1 MAEHIN
7 PGDLILL
14 ATPEGKTYLV
24 TAEER
29 SFQTHRDSFDLG
41 ALLGS
46 PWGAVLRGKK
56 GEVCYALR
64 PTLHDHL
71 MKIKRAT
78 QIIYP
83 KDIGYILLKLD
94 LGPGKVVLECG
105 TGSGSLLLALAHTV
119 GPKGR
124 VVTYEKEA
132 RFQRVALENARR
144 LGVADRIVFKGPATE
159 TFAEEAEVDAVF
171 LDLKTPWDLLPAA
184 WKALKG
190 GAPLGILLPTT
201 NQVSETLKHLEDLP
215 FVQTEVVELFIR
227 FYKTNPERLR
237 PKDRMV
243 GHTGY
248 LIFTRKILP
257 EEPDKS
263 RQIA

>member
-1 MAEHIN
+1 MAEQIR
-7 PGDLILL
+7 PGDLVLL
-14 ATPEGKTYLV
+14 ATSQGRTYLV

-46 PWGAVLRGKK
+46 PWGTVLRGKN
-56 GEVCYALR
+56 GELCYALR

-71 MKIKRAT
+71 MKLKRAT

-94 LGPGKVVLECG
+94 VGPGKVVLECG
-105 TGSGSLLLALAHTV
+105 TGSGSLLLALAQAV
-119 GPKGR
+119 GPQGQ
-124 VVTYEKEA
+124 VITYEKEA
-132 RFQRVALENARR
+132 RFQRVAQGNAKR
-144 LGVADRIVFKGPATE
+144 LGVLDRITFKGPAVDG
-159 TFAEEAEVDAVF
+159 FEEEEIADAVF
-171 LDLKTPWDLLPAA
+171 LDLKTPWDLLPSA

-201 NQVSETLKHLEDLP
+201 NQISETLKHLQDLP
-215 FVQTEVVELFIR
+215 FVQTEVLELFIR
-227 FYKTNPERLR
+227 FYKVNPERLR
-237 PKDRMV
+237 PEDRMV

-248 LIFTRKILP
+248 LIFTRKIFP
-257 EEPDKS
+257 QEP
-263 RQIA
+263 